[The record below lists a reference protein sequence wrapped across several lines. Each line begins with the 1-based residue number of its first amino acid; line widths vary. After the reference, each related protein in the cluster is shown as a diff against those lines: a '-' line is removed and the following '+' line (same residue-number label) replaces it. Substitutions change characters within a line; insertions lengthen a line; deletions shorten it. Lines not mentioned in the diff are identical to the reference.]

1 MQAVVVPGSPDAIV
15 ETQAFDIVI
24 VGGGLV
30 GATLALALSR
40 YEYWRVALVEKNAF
54 DFSSLQ
60 DVLHP
65 SFDARNTALSNGTCE
80 LFDQLGLWAQLKPLA
95 EAITTIDV
103 SDQGGFGHVTI
114 NAEEERVAAL
124 GYVIEN
130 RFMGQALLRALQDAA
145 RVTIFAPATFSQPKA
160 VAGGFTGL
168 ISHDGKTARV
178 RTRLLVVADGADSP
192 TSEQLGIGVK
202 RSSYGQQGIVTAIV
216 SDLPHQGRAWERFTP
231 QGPLAILP
239 QTEGRL
245 GLTWCVDDAEAER
258 LMSATDAEFLAELQ
272 SKSGGGAGQLQRV
285 GRRYAYPLRLVLAE
299 EQVRPHLV
307 VLGNAAHGLHPVAG
321 QGLNMALRDV
331 VVLVRVLVEAARR
344 ALPLGQFQVL
354 QRYLTERGPDQ
365 FSTIQFSDKLTRL
378 FSNDRAPVRL
388 IRNAGLALFDVLPG
402 AKHTLARYAM
412 GRAVAM
418 QLPQGE

>member
-1 MQAVVVPGSPDAIV
+1 MPPTPATD
-15 ETQAFDIVI
+15 TQFFDIVI

-40 YEYWRVALVEKNAF
+40 YPFWRVALIEKTAF
-54 DFSSLQ
+54 DAGATAQ
-60 DVLHP
+60 VMHP

-80 LFDQLGLWAQLKPLA
+80 LFDQLGLWSSLKPLA

-114 NAEEERVAAL
+114 DAGQEQVAAL

-130 RFMGQALLRALQDAA
+130 RFMGQALLAALRNAVG
-145 RVTIFAPATFSQPKA
+145 VTVFSPAEFSHPKA
-160 VAGGFTGL
+160 IAGGFSGV
-168 ISHDGKTARV
+168 ISHAGQTLPVRV
-178 RTRLLVVADGADSP
+178 GLLVVADGADSP
-192 TSEQLGIGVK
+192 TCDQLGIGVK
-202 RSSYGQQGIVTAIV
+202 RSAYGQQGIVTALTA
-216 SDLPHQGRAWERFTP
+216 DRPHGGCAWERFTP

-239 QTEGRL
+239 QTEGRF
-245 GLTWCVDDAEAER
+245 GLTWCVDDAGAER
-258 LMSATDAEFLAELQ
+258 LMKLSDAAFLAALQ
-272 SKSGGGAGQLQRV
+272 QAAGNNAGTFLKV
-285 GRRYAYPLRLVLAE
+285 GSRYAYPLRLVLAE

-331 VVLVRVLVEAARR
+331 VVLVRVLVDAARNEK
-344 ALPLGQFQVL
+344 LPGQFQVL
-354 QRYLTERGPDQ
+354 QDYLAQRGPDQ

-378 FSNDRAPVRL
+378 FSNDAAPVRFL
-388 IRNAGLALFDVLPG
+388 RNTGLALFDVLPG

-418 QLPQGE
+418 QLP

>member
-1 MQAVVVPGSPDAIV
+1 MHTAEVSASMPTDTSGQ
-15 ETQAFDIVI
+15 TFDIVI

-40 YEYWRVALVEKNAF
+40 YVYWRVALVEKNAF
-54 DFSSLQ
+54 DVSALEQ
-60 DVLHP
+60 VMHP

-80 LFDQLGLWAQLKPLA
+80 LFDQLDLWALLKPLA
-95 EAITTIDV
+95 AAITHIDV
-103 SDQGGFGHVTI
+103 SDQGGFGRVTI
-114 NAEEERVAAL
+114 DAAQERVAAL

-130 RFMGQALLRALQDAA
+130 RYMGQALLNALRGTE
-145 RVTIFAPATFSQPKA
+145 RVTLFSPAEFSRPKA

-168 ISHDGKTARV
+168 ITQAGNTIPV
-178 RTRLLVVADGADSP
+178 RAGLLVVADGADSP
-192 TSEQLGIGVK
+192 SCEQLGIGVT
-202 RSSYGQQGIVTAIV
+202 RSSYGQQGIVTALV
-216 SDLPHQGRAWERFTP
+216 SDRPHNGRAWERFTP
-231 QGPLAILP
+231 HGPLALLP

-245 GLTWCVDDAEAER
+245 GLTWCVDNANAER
-258 LMSATDAEFLAELQ
+258 LLQLGDSAFLQALQ
-272 SKSGGGAGQLQRV
+272 QAAGQGAGSFQRV

-331 VVLVRVLVEAARR
+331 VVLVRVLVDAARH

-354 QRYLTERGPDQ
+354 QHYLAQRGPDQ
-365 FSTIQFSDKLTRL
+365 YSTIQFSDKLTRL
-378 FSNDRAPVRL
+378 FSNDAAPMRML
-388 IRNAGLALFDVLPG
+388 RNTGLALFDVLPG

-418 QLPQGE
+418 QLP

>member
-1 MQAVVVPGSPDAIV
+1 MQAVGASAPV
-15 ETQAFDIVI
+15 EAAAEARTFDIVI

-40 YEYWRVALVEKNAF
+40 YAFWSVALVEKNAF
-54 DFSSLQ
+54 DFASAHT
-60 DVLHP
+60 VLHP

-80 LFDQLGLWAQLKPLA
+80 LFDQLGLWSELKPLA
-95 EAITTIDV
+95 EPITTIDV

-114 NAEEERVAAL
+114 DAAEERVAAL

-130 RFMGQALLRALQDAA
+130 RFIGQALLVALRDAE
-145 RVTIFAPATFSQPKA
+145 RVKVFAPAEFSKPRA
-160 VAGGFTGL
+160 VAGGFTGEITGVL
-168 ISHDGKTARV
+168 EATKV

-192 TSEQLGIGVK
+192 TCDQLGIGVDRK
-202 RSSYGQQGIVTAIV
+202 PYGQQGIVTAVV
-216 SDLPHQGRAWERFTP
+216 SDRPHQGRAWERFTS

-245 GLTWCVDDAEAER
+245 GLTWCVDNAEAER
-258 LMSATDAEFLAELQ
+258 LMSASDADFLAELQ
-272 SKSGGGAGQLQRV
+272 AKSGSVAGELLRV

-331 VVLVRVLVEAARR
+331 VVLVRVLVDAAKRE
-344 ALPLGQFQVL
+344 LPLGQFQVL
-354 QRYLTERGPDQ
+354 QQYLAERGPDQ

-378 FSNDRAPVRL
+378 FSTDRAPVRM

-418 QLPQGE
+418 QLP

>member
-1 MQAVVVPGSPDAIV
+1 MQAAGSSTPVGGAL
-15 ETQAFDIVI
+15 ESQAFDIVI

-40 YEYWRVALVEKNAF
+40 YAFWHVALVEKNAF
-54 DFSSLQ
+54 DFASIS
-60 DVLHP
+60 DTLHP

-80 LFDQLGLWAQLKPLA
+80 LFDQLGLWASLKPLA
-95 EAITTIDV
+95 EPITTIDV

-114 NAEEERVAAL
+114 DAAEERVAAL

-130 RFMGQALLRALQDAA
+130 RFIGRALLAALREAE
-145 RVTIFAPATFSQPKA
+145 RVTVLAPAEFSHPKA
-160 VAGGFTGL
+160 IAGGFSGVITRAQGAMN
-168 ISHDGKTARV
+168 I
-178 RTRLLVVADGADSP
+178 RTRLLIVADGADSP
-192 TSEQLGIGVK
+192 TCQQLGIGVNRK
-202 RSSYGQQGIVTAIV
+202 SYGQQGIVTAAV
-216 SDLPHQGRAWERFTP
+216 SDQPHQGRALERFTSP
-231 QGPLAILP
+231 GPLAVLP

-258 LMSATDAEFLAELQ
+258 LMNVNEAEFLAELQ
-272 SKSGGGAGQLQRV
+272 AKSGGAAGTFLRV

-331 VVLVRVLVEAARR
+331 VVLVRVLVDAARR
-344 ALPLGQFQVL
+344 ELPLGQFQVL
-354 QRYLTERGPDQ
+354 QQYLAERGPDQ

-378 FSNDRAPVRL
+378 FSNDRSAVRL

-418 QLPQGE
+418 QLP

>member
-1 MQAVVVPGSPDAIV
+1 MHTAEVSASTSGDST
-15 ETQAFDIVI
+15 EQAFDIVI

-40 YEYWRVALVEKNAF
+40 YAYWRVALIEKTAF
-54 DFSSLQ
+54 DFDALDQ
-60 DVLHP
+60 VMHP

-80 LFDQLGLWAQLKPLA
+80 LFDQLGLWATLKPQA
-95 EAITTIDV
+95 SAICHIDV

-114 NAEEERVAAL
+114 DAEQERVAAL
-124 GYVIEN
+124 GYVVEN
-130 RFMGQALLRALQDAA
+130 RFIGQALLGCLRTAE
-145 RVTIFAPATFSQPKA
+145 RVTFFSPAEFSRPKA

-168 ISHDGKTARV
+168 ITHDNQTVPV

-192 TSEQLGIGVK
+192 SCEQLGIGVT
-202 RSSYGQQGIVTAIV
+202 RNAYGQQGIVTALA
-216 SDLPHQGRAWERFTP
+216 SDRAHNGWAWERFTP

-245 GLTWCVDDAEAER
+245 GLTWCVDNADAER
-258 LMSATDAEFLAELQ
+258 LLHLSDIAFMQALQ
-272 SKSGGGAGQLQRV
+272 QVAGNGPGTFQRV

-331 VVLVRVLVEAARR
+331 VVLVRVLVDAARR
-344 ALPLGQFQVL
+344 ELPLGQFHVL
-354 QRYLTERGPDQ
+354 QDYLTQRSPDQ

-378 FSNDRAPVRL
+378 FSNNTTPLRL
-388 IRNAGLALFDVLPG
+388 LRNTGLALFDVLPG

-418 QLPQGE
+418 QLP